1 MKLTNASIG
10 TYITIGQNNIE
21 IVKNFTNLCS
31 NITADKNL
39 SAEIGGRIIIEN
51 KRMRSLRKHSSILT
65 RIVQKASIP
74 QDNLS

>member
-1 MKLTNASIG
+1 MKPTNASIG

-21 IVKNFTNLCS
+21 IVKNFTNLGS

-51 KRMRSLRKHSSILT
+51 KRMRSLRKHFSILT
-65 RIVQKASIP
+65 RIVQKATIP